1 MVCSKLLG
9 TRAGDP
15 MLHTPIYYGL
25 LALLAIALLFAAC
38 TDLRRRQ
45 IDNWLN
51 AAIALVAPLFWWAGG
66 LSLWPDIALHLGIAL
81 AAFALA
87 AGLFAIG
94 QMGGGDVKLI
104 AALALWFE
112 PGVFL
117 QMLILM
123 AVLGYVLTMGL
134 GAWRV
139 GRSDGG
145 ARSRDMIVLAALA
158 AIAAVLIAG
167 FAGVVSLPLPE
178 FMRDAA
184 ASSILAALL
193 VFQLPVLLL
202 AYVSIH
208 SIRIFRRRK
217 VNIAAPYGVAI
228 AGAAL
233 WLIGGQLLTA
243 DALRTAL
250 A

>member
-1 MVCSKLLG
+1 
-9 TRAGDP
+9 

-25 LALLAIALLFAAC
+25 LAALAIALLFAVC
-38 TDLRRRQ
+38 TDLKRRQ

-51 AAIALVAPLFWWAGG
+51 AAIALAAPLFWWAGG
-66 LSLWPDIALHLGIAL
+66 LALWPDIATHVGVAL

-104 AALALWFE
+104 AALALWF
-112 PGVFL
+112 PPPLFL
-117 QMLILM
+117 NMLIIM

-134 GAWRV
+134 GTLRI
-139 GRSDGG
+139 GRADGG
-145 ARSRDMIVLAALA
+145 IRSRDMVMLSALA
-158 AIAAVLIAG
+158 IVAGVLIAG
-167 FAGVVSLPLPE
+167 FSGLVALPMPE
-178 FMRDAA
+178 FLRNAA
-184 ASSILAALL
+184 ASSLALAFV
-193 VFQLPVLLL
+193 VFQLPVLVL
-202 AYVSIH
+202 AYVSVH
-208 SIRIFRRRK
+208 SIRIFKRRQ

-233 WLIGGQLLTA
+233 WLIGTQFAGLET
-243 DALRTAL
+243 LRSAF